1 MGIDSNY
8 FSEKSPVVARVDGHK
23 ITQADW
29 DNAHREET
37 DRIRA
42 QSPMWIPNGWT
53 PPSALC
59 HAGRL
64 VRDRVFAAAA
74 QSSHLI
80 TSDARLARALQDI
93 PAIAALKRPDG
104 SLDTEAYRSLVGA
117 KA

>member
-1 MGIDSNY
+1 MGTRS
-8 FSEKSPVVARVDGHK
+8 RRRTG
-23 ITQADW
+23 ITPTGKKQ
-29 DNAHREET
+29 

-42 QSPMWIPNGWT
+42 QSPMWIPKQLDT
-53 PPSALC
+53 PKRVMPRWS
-59 HAGRL
+59 GL